1 MSYKFGNNIK
11 LSVFGQSHS
20 EKIGAEVTG
29 LPAGEK
35 IDMEKLQGF
44 MERRAP
50 GRNRFSTQRKEPDK
64 VVFECGVDGEILTG
78 DLLRGVIYNTNV
90 RSGDYDATINIPRPG
105 HADYTAF
112 VKYKGTNDMHGGGQF
127 SGRLTAPVCAVGG
140 IALQILERMGIYVG
154 AHALEIHG
162 MRDDEFNSINPDA
175 KLFEEIA
182 KKDFPVINETK
193 GIAMQEEI
201 DKARENADSVGG
213 IIECAVTGLPAGLGG
228 PLFEGLEGELA
239 KGLFGIPAVKGVEFG
254 AGFDAVKM
262 YGSEN
267 NDEFYMDGEKVKTRT
282 NNHGG
287 LLGGIT
293 SGMPLTLKVAVKPTP
308 SIGKTQKSVSLETM
322 ADAELN
328 IHGRHDPCIVQRA
341 VPVVEAVTAIVLLD
355 AIIGGE
361 I

>member
-1 MSYKFGNNIK
+1 MCSKWGNNIK
-11 LSVFGQSHS
+11 ISVFGQSHS

-35 IDMEKLQGF
+35 IDFEKLQSF

-64 VVFECGVDGEILTG
+64 VVFESGVTEGVLDGT
-78 DLLRGVIYNTNV
+78 LLRTVIYNTNV
-90 RSGDYDATINIPRPG
+90 RSGDYDATISIPRPG
-105 HADYTAF
+105 HADYTAY
-112 VKYKGTNDMHGGGQF
+112 VKYNGTNDMHGGGQF

-140 IALQILERMGIYVG
+140 IALQILEKKGICIG
-154 AHALEIHG
+154 AHAFEIHG
-162 MRDDEFNSINPDA
+162 VRDDSFDEVNSDP
-175 KLFEEIA
+175 KLFKQVA
-182 KKDFPVINETK
+182 KKDFPVINDEK
-193 GIAMQEEI
+193 GTLMQAEI
-201 DKARENADSVGG
+201 DKARENLDSVGG
-213 IIECAVTGLPAGLGG
+213 VIECAVTGLPAGIGG

-254 AGFDAVKM
+254 AGFEAAKM

-267 NDEFYMDGEKVKTRT
+267 NDEFYMNCSAVKTRT

-322 ADAELN
+322 EDTELN

-355 AIIGGE
+355 AILGGE
-361 I
+361 E

>member
-1 MSYKFGNNIK
+1 MSYELGNNIK

-35 IDMEKLQGF
+35 IDIEKLQSF

-50 GRNRFSTQRKEPDK
+50 GKNRFSTQRKEPDK
-64 VVFECGVDGEILTG
+64 VVFEMGVTG
-78 DLLRGVIYNTNV
+78 DTLDGNLVRAVIQNTNV
-90 RSGDYDATINIPRPG
+90 RSGDYDNTINIPRPG

-112 VKYKGTNDMHGGGQF
+112 IKYKGTNDMHGGGQF
-127 SGRLTAPVCAVGG
+127 SGRLTAPICAVGG
-140 IALQILERMGIYVG
+140 IALQILERNGIRIG

-162 MRDDEFNSINPDA
+162 VQDDKFDQVNPDP

-182 KKDFPVINETK
+182 KKDFPVINGEK
-193 GIAMQEEI
+193 GLAMQNEI
-201 DKARENADSVGG
+201 DMARENLDSVGG
-213 IIECAVTGLPAGLGG
+213 VIECAVTGLPAGIGG

-254 AGFDAVKM
+254 SGFETAKM

-267 NDEFYMDGEKVKTRT
+267 NDEFYMECTAVKTRT
-282 NNHGG
+282 NHHGG

-293 SGMPLTLKVAVKPTP
+293 SGMPLILKVAVKPTP

-322 ADAELN
+322 RDAELN
-328 IHGRHDPCIVQRA
+328 IYGRHDPCIVHRA

-355 AIIGGE
+355 AILGGK
-361 I
+361 